1 MVVRLDLRTNRQA
14 YSEDKKSEAKYYLL
28 SSLAALFFLTSLLI
42 FTVGGLRLWL
52 AGSEKSE
59 LMQELNGDNDRL
71 LMLNVEFKRL
81 TAQNNE
87 AEKKMDFI
95 LGDTPSIELLAD
107 IGACLPDGLV
117 IEALTMNPETASL
130 KGVAFGDEEVLSFI
144 GELQQKSSVK
154 AVSLPV
160 ITSDQRNGTNLRA
173 FNFELKLNPLAKIM
187 KDSSYLSDAAQSKDS
202 FPLPEA
208 EVPKQK
214 EAASK

>member
-1 MVVRLDLRTNRQA
+1 MVVRLDLRTNRQV

-28 SSLAALFFLTSLLI
+28 FSLAALFFLTSLLI

-187 KDSSYLSDAAQSKDS
+187 KDSSYLSNAAQSEDS
-202 FPLPEA
+202 SPVPEA